1 MLIYEYNLLGSII
14 QREYKMKLILNN
26 IEKNFGEKSVLRGC
40 CCEFEQGKI
49 YGLLGRNG
57 AGKTTLFNSI
67 YGEYKDVKGQAF
79 IEDCDT
85 QRMLQSD
92 DVELIYA

>member
-1 MLIYEYNLLGSII
+1 MLIYEYNLLSSII

-26 IEKNFGEKSVLRGC
+26 IEKNFGEKIVLRGC
-40 CCEFEQGKI
+40 SCEFEQGKI

-67 YGEYKDVKGQAF
+67 YGEYKDVRGK
-79 IEDCDT
+79 
-85 QRMLQSD
+85 L
-92 DVELIYA
+92 